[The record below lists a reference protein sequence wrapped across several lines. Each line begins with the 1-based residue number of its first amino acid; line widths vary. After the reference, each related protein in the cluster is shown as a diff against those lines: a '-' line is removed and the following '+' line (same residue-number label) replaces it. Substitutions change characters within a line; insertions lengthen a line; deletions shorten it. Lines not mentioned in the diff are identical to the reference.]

1 MDAGLGLVQR
11 FRGTG
16 EGCFV
21 LHQDSRFMDM
31 PQGNI
36 GKSRDRQGIF
46 VKGQVGGVTA
56 VG

>member
-46 VKGQVGGVTA
+46 VKGQVGGVTT